1 MATTTDVKAAI
12 DLKDITIKSISGIS
26 LYWLIT
32 KTLSLRSDYADY
44 LNVGLAGAGGL
55 TIVAPILQNLID
67 GKDLMTGITFD
78 TLMLKNALIDGGMSM
93 AVYLAL
99 RFAFGNKLDTSVLNR
114 YVGVICSVIGGDMI
128 RPFILSKF

>member
-1 MATTTDVKAAI
+1 MASDTKSAI
-12 DLKDITIKSISGIS
+12 DLKDITIKSISGVS

-55 TIVAPILQNLID
+55 TIVAPILQNLLD
-67 GKDLMTGITFD
+67 GRDLMAGLSFD
-78 TLMLKNALIDGGMSM
+78 STMLKNALVDGGMSM

-99 RFAFGNKLDTSVLNR
+99 RFAFGSKLDVSLLNR

-128 RPFILSKF
+128 RPYILSKL